1 MIMKFSPVAMGFLSV
16 YAINGIS
23 CMICGVVYYFVSANL
38 YYIRE
43 DSFRSRPTHTKLDK
57 T

>member
-1 MIMKFSPVAMGFLSV
+1 MIMKFSPVAMGFLSL

-43 DSFRSRPTHTKLDK
+43 DSFRSGPTHTKLDK